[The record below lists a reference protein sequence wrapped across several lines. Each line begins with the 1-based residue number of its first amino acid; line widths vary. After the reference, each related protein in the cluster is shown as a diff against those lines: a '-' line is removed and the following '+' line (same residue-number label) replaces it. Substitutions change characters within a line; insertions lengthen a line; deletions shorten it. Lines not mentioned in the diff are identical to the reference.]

1 MGRIE
6 DLARDQDE
14 SVFMV
19 NAEFVADSRY
29 DYDLVRVE
37 TFVEGARWA
46 VSQSLSEDE
55 LKRCANGWSDRACP
69 ASGPPTWPGACS
81 TGCDAPGSTRRP
93 TGEPG
98 RRHGA
103 GSRVRTV
110 PGVVVI

>member
-55 LKRCANGWSDRACP
+55 FKTLREWLVKQGVPGGRAADLARGLFDRLRCARLDPPSD
-69 ASGPPTWPGACS
+69 G
-81 TGCDAPGSTRRP
+81 
-93 TGEPG
+93 
-98 RRHGA
+98 
-103 GSRVRTV
+103 
-110 PGVVVI
+110 

>member
-55 LKRCANGWSDRACP
+55 LKTLREWLVKQGVPGERAADLARGLFDRLRCARLDPPSD
-69 ASGPPTWPGACS
+69 G
-81 TGCDAPGSTRRP
+81 
-93 TGEPG
+93 
-98 RRHGA
+98 
-103 GSRVRTV
+103 
-110 PGVVVI
+110 